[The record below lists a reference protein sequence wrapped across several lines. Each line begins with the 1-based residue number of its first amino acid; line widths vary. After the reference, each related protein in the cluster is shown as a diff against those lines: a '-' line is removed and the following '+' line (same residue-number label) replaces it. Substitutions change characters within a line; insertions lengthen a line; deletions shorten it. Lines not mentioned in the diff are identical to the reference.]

1 MLITTAKLFSIA
13 REHEHSIVSTGTE
26 EDEANILQ
34 AEGCDGKAKGL
45 TKPCNDWN
53 GQPEGHSNR
62 DERDQYGK
70 GGAVDETQHHQDDEH
85 AECQP
90 QIQAA
95 PRPTKDTGIEVILYG
110 RIPRESKGRACRDML
125 RC

>member
-34 AEGCDGKAKGL
+34 AEGCDGKTKGL

-53 GQPEGHSNR
+53 GQPEGHSNS
-62 DERDQYGK
+62 DERYQYGK
-70 GGAVDETQHHQDDEH
+70 GRAVDDTQHHQDDEH

-90 QIQAA
+90 QIQTA
-95 PRPTKDTGIEVILYG
+95 PSTTKDTGIEVIIYG
-110 RIPRESKGRACRDML
+110 CIPREAQGSAWREL
-125 RC
+125 LP